1 MKLKELSKDAK
12 RERALKE
19 VASATKKEKVKAAE
33 VTKKKAVVSEKARAL
48 VEKRS
53 TKLEMKLGRTK
64 LKLSE
69 AESLNL
75 T

>member
-33 VTKKKAVVSEKARAL
+33 VTKKDRKSVV
-48 VEKRS
+48 
-53 TKLEMKLGRTK
+53 
-64 LKLSE
+64 
-69 AESLNL
+69 
-75 T
+75 